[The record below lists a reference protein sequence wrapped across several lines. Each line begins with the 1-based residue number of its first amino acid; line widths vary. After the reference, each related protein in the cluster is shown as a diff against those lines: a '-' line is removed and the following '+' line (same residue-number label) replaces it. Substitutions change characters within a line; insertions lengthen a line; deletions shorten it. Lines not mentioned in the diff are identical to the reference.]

1 MRLKDN
7 LYTIETRQDEYGAGT
22 SYLIKLNPEC
32 FIYKAHFPGKP
43 ITPGVCLVQIGK
55 ELMEDLSGQLL
66 SLKRLKNAKFLS
78 TVTPEESVEIKYE
91 IVKLTEE
98 DGELSSKLTVASAG
112 EVKAKISMTCRIDG
126 KL

>member
-55 ELMEDLSGQLL
+55 ELMEELSGQLL

-78 TVTPEESVEIKYE
+78 IVTPDESVEVKYE
-91 IVKLTEE
+91 IVKLTETDRE
-98 DGELSSKLTVASAG
+98 FSAKLTVTSAG
-112 EVKAKISMTCRIDG
+112 EVKAKISMTCRIDERV
-126 KL
+126 